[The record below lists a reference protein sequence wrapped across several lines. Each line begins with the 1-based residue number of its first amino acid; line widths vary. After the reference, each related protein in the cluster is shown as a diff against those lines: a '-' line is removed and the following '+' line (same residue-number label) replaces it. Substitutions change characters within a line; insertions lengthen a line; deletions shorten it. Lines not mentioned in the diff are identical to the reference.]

1 MTSEELLQ
9 VIGLVDDGLIQEA
22 QAYLPPVRASRRP
35 LWRALAGGLAAACLV
50 VAILF
55 HLPAAPLSSS
65 GSTADSTTAGAPA
78 QPGEGN
84 GSAQEEESSVS
95 DGGSSGTS
103 SSGAA
108 QDILHT
114 PEGAYILTGET
125 VSTLPQDSRQLGVL
139 FFQGEDSQTQLYTG
153 RREYAGCMLWEG
165 PDGILYVQLPGGG
178 YALAQPQA

>member
-1 MTSEELLQ
+1 MVQYTHFPKI
-9 VIGLVDDGLIQEA
+9 VNGGA
-22 QAYLPPVRASRRP
+22 P
-35 LWRALAGGLAAACLV
+35 AL
-50 VAILF
+50 
-55 HLPAAPLSSS
+55 
-65 GSTADSTTAGAPA
+65 DTAGAPA

-84 GSAQEEESSVS
+84 GSAQEEGSVS

>member
-22 QAYLPPVRASRRP
+22 QAYLPPARTSRRP
-35 LWRALAGGLAAACLV
+35 FGRALAGGLAAACLV
-50 VAILF
+50 VAVLF

-84 GSAQEEESSVS
+84 GSAQEEGSVS

-108 QDILHT
+108 QDILYT

-125 VSTLPQDSRQLGVL
+125 VSTLPQNSRQLGVL

>member
-22 QAYLPPVRASRRP
+22 QAYLPPARTSRRP
-35 LWRALAGGLAAACLV
+35 FGRALAGGLAAACLV
-50 VAILF
+50 VAVLF

-65 GSTADSTTAGAPA
+65 GSTADSTTAGAPS

-84 GSAQEEESSVS
+84 GSAQEEGSVS

>member
-1 MTSEELLQ
+1 M
-9 VIGLVDDGLIQEA
+9 
-22 QAYLPPVRASRRP
+22 
-35 LWRALAGGLAAACLV
+35 

-55 HLPAAPLSSS
+55 HLPTAPLSSS

-178 YALAQPQA
+178 YALAQPQT